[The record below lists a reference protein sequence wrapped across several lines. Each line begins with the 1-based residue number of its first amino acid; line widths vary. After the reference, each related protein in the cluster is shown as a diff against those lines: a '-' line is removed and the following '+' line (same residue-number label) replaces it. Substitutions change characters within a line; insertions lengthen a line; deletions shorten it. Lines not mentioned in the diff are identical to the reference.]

1 MRLNQLLFCVLSLA
15 MGISLSADAQSYR
28 GRRAGNV
35 SPGGRIADCNLAG
48 TVFME
53 TNKAFNNIDGGRC
66 VMNGARFELTEPSG
80 DMGPYV
86 PLEGMDLRHSSWVAV
101 DFLTPPVFRYTNASQ
116 ANFSAIHMDGE
127 PVEMVDA
134 KGLIATKTKYHG
146 AQMASWYVQGANF
159 DEAEFSSALLTT
171 WTTDDLAYEG
181 IFDPAPLNM
190 RALTAEGVKFEN
202 CLLEECNFAGANLTD
217 GFFVLTKFADEC
229 ILNGVKFNNA
239 MINQTDFLEANLSGA
254 SFREAKVDQSSFE
267 TCNMTGAEFIDA
279 VVKKTSFNGAA
290 MRGVSFENAVVE
302 GADFTGTDLSTCNL
316 NNAVM
321 KNLVGSAPEV
331 PKEYDIENK
340 EIPTIDAETGDTL
353 GVVVVY
359 DIVIDA
365 ARYNDGYRAKKDQ

>member
-1 MRLNQLLFCVLSLA
+1 MRLNQLLLCVLSPA
-15 MGISLSADAQSYR
+15 MGISFSADAQSYR

-53 TNKAFNNIDGGRC
+53 TNKAFNKIDGGRC
-66 VMNGARFELTEPSG
+66 VLNGARFQMSEPSG

-86 PLEGMDLRHSSWVAV
+86 PLEDMDLRHSSWVAV
-101 DFLTPPVFRYTNASQ
+101 DFSTSPVLRYTNASQ
-116 ANFSAIHMDGE
+116 ANFSAIHTDGDA
-127 PVEMVDA
+127 VENVDA
-134 KGLIATKTKYHG
+134 TGLIATKAKFHG
-146 AQMASWYVQGANF
+146 AQMQTWYVQGANF
-159 DEAEFSSALLTT
+159 DEAEFSSAVLTE
-171 WTTDDLAYEG
+171 WTTDDEGYGG

-202 CLLEECNFAGANLTD
+202 CLLDECNFAGANLTD
-217 GFFVLTKFADEC
+217 GFFVLTKFTEAC

-239 MINQTDFLEANLSGA
+239 MLNKTDFIEAEMLGS

-267 TCNMTGAEFIDA
+267 TCDMTGAEFVDA
-279 VVKKTSFNGAA
+279 IVRKTSFKGAI

-302 GADFTGTDLSTCNL
+302 GTDFTGTDLSHCNL

-321 KNLVGSAPEV
+321 RNLVGLPPEV
-331 PKEYDIENK
+331 PKEYDIKNK
-340 EIPTIDAETGDTL
+340 EVPTIDTETGDTL
-353 GVVVVY
+353 GVVMMY
-359 DIVIDA
+359 DIVINE

>member
-1 MRLNQLLFCVLSLA
+1 MYKRQV
-15 MGISLSADAQSYR
+15 
-28 GRRAGNV
+28 
-35 SPGGRIADCNLAG
+35 
-48 TVFME
+48 
-53 TNKAFNNIDGGRC
+53 
-66 VMNGARFELTEPSG
+66 
-80 DMGPYV
+80 
-86 PLEGMDLRHSSWVAV
+86 
-101 DFLTPPVFRYTNASQ
+101 
-116 ANFSAIHMDGE
+116 
-127 PVEMVDA
+127 
-134 KGLIATKTKYHG
+134 
-146 AQMASWYVQGANF
+146 
-159 DEAEFSSALLTT
+159 
-171 WTTDDLAYEG
+171 
-181 IFDPAPLNM
+181 
-190 RALTAEGVKFEN
+190 
-202 CLLEECNFAGANLTD
+202 EECNFAGANLTD

>member
-1 MRLNQLLFCVLSLA
+1 MRNIQFLAALATLTLLVSFQA
-15 MGISLSADAQSYR
+15 EAQSYR

-35 SPGGRIADCNLAG
+35 SPRGRVADCNLAG

-53 TNKAFNNIDGGRC
+53 ANKAFNNIDGGRC

-101 DFLTPPVFRYTNASQ
+101 DFLTPPVLRYTNASQ

-134 KGLIATKTKYHG
+134 TGLIATKTKFHG

-159 DEAEFSSALLTT
+159 SEAEFSSALLTT

-181 IFDPAPLNM
+181 IFDPASLDM
-190 RALTAEGVKFEN
+190 RALNAQGVRFEN

-217 GFFVLTKFADEC
+217 GFFVLTKFNDEC
-229 ILNGVKFNNA
+229 ILNGVKLNNA

-254 SFREAKVDQSSFE
+254 SFRDARVDQSTFE
-267 TCNMTGAEFIDA
+267 ECNMTGAEFISA
-279 VVKKTSFNGAA
+279 IVRKSSFTGAN
-290 MRGVSFENAVVE
+290 MRGVSFENALVE
-302 GADFTGTDLSTCNL
+302 SVDFSGTDLSTCNL

-321 KNLVGSAPEV
+321 KNLIGTAPEV
-331 PKEYDIENK
+331 PKEYEVK
-340 EIPTIDAETGDTL
+340 AKSIPTIDAETGDTL
-353 GVVVVY
+353 GVVAAY
-359 DIVIDA
+359 DIVINEL
-365 ARYNDGYRAKKDQ
+365 RYNDGYRAKKDQ